1 MFAAALLLGCTAGEE
16 AFDIESEGIGAAV
29 EFEFRVIPPHVD
41 GPSQPSPPTLEP
53 PPTPLPTPARWT
65 MWHVLEDV
73 EGWLDL
79 ELGATPCEIELPQFP
94 TVAADGSVLA
104 LALVSAPVA
113 DQKLLTIRMLRSE
126 DAKQM
131 RAYTLI
137 GPGES
142 ELAPEE
148 LARRVCHR
156 MKALTRALASGGHAT
171 MPAVGG
177 WETPIRDGL
186 PERVDG
192 WPHVISDGATRDV
205 DMAVADIVIA
215 PSDMGT
221 PELQLRTAG
230 PRACSGSSDESDQ
243 FSKVWEA
250 TGLRV
255 FTRGPC
261 GC

>member
-16 AFDIESEGIGAAV
+16 AFDIESETLGATA
-29 EFEFRVIPPHVD
+29 EFEFRVIPPRVEE
-41 GPSQPSPPTLEP
+41 PASPPTLEP
-53 PPTPLPTPARWT
+53 PPAPLPTPARWT

-79 ELGATPCEIELPQFP
+79 EIDPTECEIELPQFP

-148 LARRVCHR
+148 LERRVCHR
-156 MKALTRALASGGHAT
+156 MKALTRALASGEHT
-171 MPAVGG
+171 TVPVIGG
-177 WETPIRDGL
+177 WGNPIRDGL

-192 WPHVISDGATRDV
+192 WPQVISDGATRDV
-205 DMAVADIVIA
+205 DMAVADIVMA
-215 PSDMGT
+215 PTDMAA
-221 PELQLRTAG
+221 PELRLRTAG
-230 PRACSGSSDESDQ
+230 PEDCSGSSDGEDQ
-243 FSKVWEA
+243 FSKLWEA
-250 TGLRV
+250 AGLRV